1 MPRAP
6 RTRAVLAVAA
16 LAAALAATPAAAGPR
31 MPELAI
37 GIGTT
42 AAVGGDLNSGGFAA
56 WGSAL
61 WPVEGPWSFGFTAFV
76 DDMGNRLVR
85 VSGGGPPP
93 VPLGT
98 VEDRHRFAFGGG
110 WQMNA
115 RLPDTGRWQPV
126 ASAFWNVTRIQDDA
140 RGTVL
145 GAESTTGLGLG
156 LGIRRPVLQRSTVGA
171 ALRYTYLFND
181 TVDGYMSG
189 GVEWGWRF
197 GKTP

>member
-6 RTRAVLAVAA
+6 LVRAA
-16 LAAALAATPAAAGPR
+16 LTAAALGAIAATPLAAGPR
-31 MPELAI
+31 MPQLTL
-37 GIGTT
+37 GIGGTG
-42 AAVGGDLNSGGFAA
+42 AVAGDLNNGGFAV
-56 WGSAL
+56 WGAAL
-61 WPVEGPWSFGFTAFV
+61 WPVEGPWSVGVTGFV

-85 VSGGGPPP
+85 VTDGATPP
-93 VPLGT
+93 VALGT

-115 RLPDTGRWQPV
+115 RLPNAGRWEPV
-126 ASAFWNVTRIQDDA
+126 ASAFWSVARIQDDA

-156 LGIRRPVLQRSTVGA
+156 LGIRRPVLQRSTVGVA
-171 ALRYTYLFND
+171 FRYQHLFND
-181 TVDGYMSG
+181 IVESYMSG